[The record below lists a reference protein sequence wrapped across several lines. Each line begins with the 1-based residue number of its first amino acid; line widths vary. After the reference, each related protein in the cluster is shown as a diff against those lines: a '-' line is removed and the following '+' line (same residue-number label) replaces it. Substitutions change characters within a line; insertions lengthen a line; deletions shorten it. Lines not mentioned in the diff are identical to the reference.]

1 MKFTVNWRVSFLDMN
16 DKFLNTLG
24 LCFKAGKLGV
34 GHDASKEAVRKNKA
48 ALCILCCDASDRLKK
63 EFHNMTNIKIADTVY
78 SMSDIKSAIGTAS
91 GVLTVNDAG
100 FAKLID
106 GALRKE

>member
-1 MKFTVNWRVSFLDMN
+1 MN
-16 DKFLNTLG
+16 DKFLNALG

-34 GHDASKEAVRKNKA
+34 GHDASKEAVRNNTA
-48 ALCILCCDASDRLKK
+48 QLCILCCDASERLKK
-63 EFHNMTNIKIADTVY
+63 EFHNMSDIRIADTVY

-106 GALRKE
+106 GTLKEGVNV